1 MKVATEKIRSM
12 DLEKYTSGKDT
23 GEEISETDNLT
34 EKEYIILIWRRMKLR
49 ENGTMDSSSDSI
61 DI

>member
-34 EKEYIILIWRRMKLR
+34 EKEYIILIWRRMKLK

>member
-34 EKEYIILIWRRMKLR
+34 EKESIILI
-49 ENGTMDSSSDSI
+49 
-61 DI
+61 